1 LRKNIANY
9 ITKTEL
15 QSELQCKPDLGWAL
29 CCFSLGRTACRIFPD
44 QGSNPCPLPWECRVL
59 TTGPPGKSKA
69 KLWTEHSSPF
79 PSTLRLSPMYPA
91 FCLWARKWLSG
102 WTTLNPN
109 QPILVLLEATLTNVQ
124 GETPGYCMKTDLG
137 DTVGW
142 LDSFISAGTWS
153 HQRCGTGQKPR
164 HWVTGDLLDNHQG
177 LSPFIM
183 LGYLRKNFLNG
194 LCVCVCLYHCVSA
207 SGCSSLCVYLGMC
220 VCLCLPPCIHVSFE
234 LSPFLGAICFRST
247 FHDAKDI
254 SWAPSIALLKAVK
267 TQK

>member
-1 LRKNIANY
+1 M
-9 ITKTEL
+9 
-15 QSELQCKPDLGWAL
+15 C
-29 CCFSLGRTACRIFPD
+29 
-44 QGSNPCPLPWECRVL
+44 
-59 TTGPPGKSKA
+59 
-69 KLWTEHSSPF
+69 
-79 PSTLRLSPMYPA
+79 PA
-91 FCLWARKWLSG
+91 FCLWARMWLSG

-124 GETPGYCMKTDLG
+124 GESPSYCMKTDLG

-142 LDSFISAGTWS
+142 LGSFISAGTWD
-153 HQRCGTGQKPR
+153 HRRCRTGQKPG

-177 LSPFIM
+177 LS
-183 LGYLRKNFLNG
+183 YLRKNVLNA

-207 SGCSSLCVYLGMC
+207 SVCSSLCVYLGMC
-220 VCLCLPPCIHVSFE
+220 MCLCLCVCVCVCVCLPPCIHVSFE

-254 SWAPSIALLKAVK
+254 SWAPSIALLKAEK